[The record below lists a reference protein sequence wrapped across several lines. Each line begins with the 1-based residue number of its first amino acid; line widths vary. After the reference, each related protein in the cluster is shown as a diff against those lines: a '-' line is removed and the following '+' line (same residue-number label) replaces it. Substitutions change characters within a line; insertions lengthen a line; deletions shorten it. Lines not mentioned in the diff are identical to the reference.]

1 MHRDGAN
8 YLNLLLQQ
16 VFGQGKEIILT
27 KEKKLFKSLKFAH
40 TFSELNILFRIFC
53 SKFSSNHIFLLFVF
67 FIHSGFSVWFWF
79 KFSPVAR
86 LSFSGSTDDHE
97 DVEEEVDDVQV
108 DVEGSEHV
116 LLRVQGVLVFACK
129 EKRSSL

>member
-1 MHRDGAN
+1 M
-8 YLNLLLQQ
+8 
-16 VFGQGKEIILT
+16 
-27 KEKKLFKSLKFAH
+27 
-40 TFSELNILFRIFC
+40 
-53 SKFSSNHIFLLFVF
+53 
-67 FIHSGFSVWFWF
+67 
-79 KFSPVAR
+79 AR

>member
-1 MHRDGAN
+1 MWR
-8 YLNLLLQQ
+8 
-16 VFGQGKEIILT
+16 
-27 KEKKLFKSLKFAH
+27 
-40 TFSELNILFRIFC
+40 
-53 SKFSSNHIFLLFVF
+53 
-67 FIHSGFSVWFWF
+67 WF
-79 KFSPVAR
+79 KFSPAVR

-129 EKRSSL
+129 QKRLLKCQLHRNFEEIKAIVSRITKSFPFSQFRHA